1 MRRKPNRSPRT
12 TIPTTRSNLWLSVR
26 VIADHHDH
34 AVDPSRGVYYS
45 RRQRANTAMQYEQ
58 ALGELLDNGRADI
71 ARIVLS
77 TPAMIFFLLSPRA
90 GFEDEPL
97 AKLYGA
103 GVVAYAVLLGLLF
116 LLVGVLF

>member
-1 MRRKPNRSPRT
+1 
-12 TIPTTRSNLWLSVR
+12 
-26 VIADHHDH
+26 
-34 AVDPSRGVYYS
+34 
-45 RRQRANTAMQYEQ
+45 MQYEQ